1 MSVELGVG
9 VVYDAIESEVE
20 LGVTVEWSD
29 GVLKTETKK
38 SDESFIPKKK
48 LSSQPFKE
56 KRKGKAKPTITVTK
70 SVRETRKFC
79 VFFIL
84 PLSSPTIHLLIL
96 YIFATAQ
103 FSHLVSFHF
112 LSLNIHIF
120 SKIFLLEDPK

>member
-1 MSVELGVG
+1 MGVG

-56 KRKGKAKPTITVTK
+56 KRKGKAKTFIRFNGLVI
-70 SVRETRKFC
+70 RKPHENQKR
-79 VFFIL
+79 IL
-84 PLSSPTIHLLIL
+84 GTG
-96 YIFATAQ
+96 YW
-103 FSHLVSFHF
+103 
-112 LSLNIHIF
+112 
-120 SKIFLLEDPK
+120 